1 MKTTT
6 KIMTGRGLIK
16 GTSFELDIDGLIIIK
31 RKGSRDMSIT
41 HIESGLAVTRA
52 VKGAKVDEIREMA
65 MEAQKKAPI
74 DWTQPR
80 EDRDYD
86 LGQVW
91 RDAFTAEVGAMAE
104 VERLG
109 RLMMGVEISEAECGC
124 CGYSQTVEPDADYP
138 CPECKEGWLASELVK
153 KRLI

>member
-16 GTSFELDIDGLIIIK
+16 VTSFELDIDGLIIIK

-52 VKGAKVDEIREMA
+52 VKGAKVDEIRDMA

-74 DWTQPR
+74 DWTQSR
-80 EDRDYD
+80 DDLDYD

-91 RDAFTAEVGAMAE
+91 RDAFKAEVNLLWD
-104 VERLG
+104 VERIG
-109 RLMMGVEISEAECGC
+109 RLMMGLDDCVAECGC
-124 CGYSQTVEPDADYP
+124 CGYSQVVEPDASYA
-138 CPECKEGWLASELVK
+138 CPECKEGWLASELVN